1 MPDVRGRL
9 IALGFEPV
17 VNTPEEFGA
26 QLRFEA
32 ARWTRV
38 IGEARIK
45 TIAVV
50 AGADAF
56 TGSRAFAAAG
66 SNLPF
71 RPGHR
76 EHRRRFRS
84 ARRQPSSSSAG
95 ALRNGDHADR
105 ADVRFARPNIQIYD
119 AHVVD
124 LYQWVCARHFV
135 GVKGAE
141 TKASAVKLGSRPNF
155 RKDYASFSKLCPV
168 QKQSGGQPSKYENLP
183 YISIGYGGESV
194 RSTPFIFQTILFPF
208 GRNPRFGPR
217 YAKKVGSNPDCRP
230 TRVTYF
236 RVSSGRCYGVP

>member
-155 RKDYASFSKLCPV
+155 RKDYASFPNLSRPEAIRGSTIEIRKFTLYFNRIWRRES
-168 QKQSGGQPSKYENLP
+168 QSIP
-183 YISIGYGGESV
+183 I
-194 RSTPFIFQTILFPF
+194 
-208 GRNPRFGPR
+208 
-217 YAKKVGSNPDCRP
+217 
-230 TRVTYF
+230 
-236 RVSSGRCYGVP
+236 